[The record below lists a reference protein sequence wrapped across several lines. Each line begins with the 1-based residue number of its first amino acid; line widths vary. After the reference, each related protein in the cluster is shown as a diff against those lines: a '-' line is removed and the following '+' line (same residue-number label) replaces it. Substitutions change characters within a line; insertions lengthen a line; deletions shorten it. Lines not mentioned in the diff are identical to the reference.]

1 MQSPATFDYTSEELK
16 GPEYWDALRDLQ
28 KRGPVVWVD
37 SLGGYWAATSY
48 DAVLQVAQD
57 WRAFSS
63 ADGVA
68 LGRPGPDALPWI
80 MPIEV
85 DPPRQRTYRKHM
97 NPQFVPKMMAPHEED
112 IRAIADELIDTFIDA
127 GTCDLAVDFARKFP
141 GTVFFRLIVP
151 CGDEEFRTAEP
162 SARMITFESD
172 NPEKFAEGAANL
184 RAWAG
189 RVFAAREGQPRAN
202 DAADAVMHLPDD
214 GDAFA
219 DHELLSGLQI
229 LAQGGIGTSA
239 STIGVVIRVLAEHPD
254 LQARVRRDP
263 SLIPALMEECLR
275 LEPPVPIMFRTAT
288 RDVDLAGQHIK
299 EGEKVGLFF
308 GAANRDPSLFER
320 PDEVDIDRRNNRHLA
335 FGGGPHRCIG
345 SNLARL
351 QIRVAI
357 EQLLARLGPFRIPEG
372 EEIVYKSLQARGP
385 FSVPLEFSPFPR

>member
-16 GPEYWDALRDLQ
+16 GAEYWDALRNLQ

-57 WRAFSS
+57 WRTFSS

-141 GTVFFRLIVP
+141 GTALLPPDRSVRGRGVPHGRAVGPNDHFRIRQPREV
-151 CGDEEFRTAEP
+151 R
-162 SARMITFESD
+162 R
-172 NPEKFAEGAANL
+172 GAANL

-189 RVFAAREGQPRAN
+189 RVFAARK
-202 DAADAVMHLPDD
+202 
-214 GDAFA
+214 
-219 DHELLSGLQI
+219 
-229 LAQGGIGTSA
+229 A
-239 STIGVVIRVLAEHPD
+239 SPGPTRRSRRGHAPSR
-254 LQARVRRDP
+254 RRRCVR
-263 SLIPALMEECLR
+263 
-275 LEPPVPIMFRTAT
+275 
-288 RDVDLAGQHIK
+288 
-299 EGEKVGLFF
+299 
-308 GAANRDPSLFER
+308 
-320 PDEVDIDRRNNRHLA
+320 
-335 FGGGPHRCIG
+335 
-345 SNLARL
+345 
-351 QIRVAI
+351 
-357 EQLLARLGPFRIPEG
+357 
-372 EEIVYKSLQARGP
+372 
-385 FSVPLEFSPFPR
+385 